1 MRRPGEELFAGAKL
15 LRLNGVWHVRERP
28 VVMLDED
35 EEGISGFKWENN
47 VSDIFFKDHSYCSVG
62 NAWFRDRRPLSW
74 CRQKMRLVGL
84 LTRVRGRNGRFCLYF
99 RRGARKRSMLD

>member
-1 MRRPGEELFAGAKL
+1 MRRPGEELFAGAKP

-47 VSDIFFKDHSYCSVG
+47 VPIYFSKITPVALWG
-62 NAWFRDRRPLSW
+62 TR
-74 CRQKMRLVGL
+74 GL
-84 LTRVRGRNGRFCLYF
+84 KIEGR
-99 RRGARKRSMLD
+99 